1 MNIIFPYLIFLS
13 QLTANNND
21 TFGLSILFILFLL
34 LIGGGYKLI
43 RLRTGNYDV
52 DYFTKLLGWGM
63 AVIGA
68 IGIFQCFQY
77 IK

>member
-1 MNIIFPYLIFLS
+1 MNRIFSYLILFS
-13 QLTANNND
+13 YLTANNND

-34 LIGGGYKLI
+34 LILAGYKLI

-63 AVIGA
+63 TA
-68 IGIFQCFQY
+68 IGIIGVYQCFQY
-77 IK
+77 VK

>member
-1 MNIIFPYLIFLS
+1 MNRIFFYLILFS
-13 QLTANNND
+13 HLTANNND

-63 AVIGA
+63 ATIGI

-77 IK
+77 VK

>member
-1 MNIIFPYLIFLS
+1 MNRIFSYLILFS
-13 QLTANNND
+13 CLTANNND

-34 LIGGGYKLI
+34 LILGGYKLI

-63 AVIGA
+63 TA
-68 IGIFQCFQY
+68 IGIIGVFQCFQY
-77 IK
+77 VK